1 MALLHVAVTGRDR
14 RHLSELRNKFR
25 VVVAGA
31 QETRRGIVVDAYI
44 PAERVDWLRKKGYAV
59 ELLEEVEAP
68 GRARQAEGR
77 TAAESRLK
85 RGRYGDV
92 IWGGGYLTVDEVEA
106 AMVLGE
112 KNHPKVLERIPLPH
126 LTWEKRRCHA
136 FRIGVGGGKKRPA
149 VCFLAGVHGRE
160 WGGPEHDSLARLP
173 RREEHQ
179 AGP

>member
-14 RHLSELRNKFR
+14 RHLSELRNKLR
-25 VVVAGA
+25 VVVVGA
-31 QETRRGIVVDAYI
+31 RENRHRIVVDAYI
-44 PAERVDWLRKKGYAV
+44 PAERADWLRKKGYGV

-77 TAAESRLK
+77 AAAETRLK

-112 KNHPKVLERIPLPH
+112 KNHTARFERIPPPC
-126 LTWEKRRCHA
+126 TRRGT
-136 FRIGVGGGKKRPA
+136 R
-149 VCFLAGVHGRE
+149 
-160 WGGPEHDSLARLP
+160 
-173 RREEHQ
+173 
-179 AGP
+179 